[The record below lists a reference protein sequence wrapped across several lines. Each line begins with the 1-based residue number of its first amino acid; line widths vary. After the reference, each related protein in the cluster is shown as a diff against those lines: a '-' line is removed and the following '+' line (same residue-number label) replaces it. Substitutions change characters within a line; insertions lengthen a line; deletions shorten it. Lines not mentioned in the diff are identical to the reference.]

1 MGHGARLRSLGCPK
15 KNCSKLGTTQT
26 TKSRWQFGKM
36 MMNLINIALNISR
49 GSKCYLSAHMKK
61 HFKIWL
67 CSQIWTQY
75 GYKMIQEFDPWTF
88 QWDDLPLKSSLGG
101 IFDLA
106 EVLPSG
112 LNSSDKHHV
121 AKFAPVLAT
130 ASAKYVHHMILF
142 ECSDEARTCW
152 VHLQMYRVVNVD
164 QCGKSCESMKGRC
177 TSSS

>member
-1 MGHGARLRSLGCPK
+1 MTIWKDDDELDKP
-15 KNCSKLGTTQT
+15 
-26 TKSRWQFGKM
+26 W
-36 MMNLINIALNISR
+36 NIALNISR
-49 GSKCYLSAHMKK
+49 GSQMLPLCTHEKALQNLVVFTNLNS
-61 HFKIWL
+61 IW
-67 CSQIWTQY
+67 
-75 GYKMIQEFDPWTF
+75 IQEFDPWTF
-88 QWDDLPLKSSLGG
+88 QWDDLPLNSSLGG

-152 VHLQMYRVVNVD
+152 VHLQTYRVVNVD

>member
-1 MGHGARLRSLGCPK
+1 MTIWKDDDELDKYCFEHLERIQMLPLCTHEKALQNLVVFTNLNSIWIQDDTRIWP
-15 KNCSKLGTTQT
+15 
-26 TKSRWQFGKM
+26 
-36 MMNLINIALNISR
+36 MNLPMGWFASEI
-49 GSKCYLSAHMKK
+49 
-61 HFKIWL
+61 F
-67 CSQIWTQY
+67 T
-75 GYKMIQEFDPWTF
+75 
-88 QWDDLPLKSSLGG
+88 LKSSLGG